1 LFSVVLGPARLHF
14 ALGILA
20 NADTHM
26 NQSNEQAVTLELRH
40 IGERLTLRRIKTDN
54 GVEELRLTG
63 SLPAHRRGPPLHI
76 HFEEDEYVEVVSGT
90 LSASVDGNS
99 LVIKAGDSAHFPKG
113 SAHRWW
119 NDGDEELVLRGVVTP
134 AVDLDRY
141 LQALFEVLNA
151 GPPNRPPIFY
161 MAHVLHRHRKTQ
173 STLVVPR
180 MVQRILFPIVVLL
193 GTLLGKYR
201 GIVWPGCPS
210 RCPGARLASQ
220 EYA

>member
-1 LFSVVLGPARLHF
+1 MSS
-14 ALGILA
+14 LGILA
-20 NADTHM
+20 TPPHYM
-26 NQSNEQAVTLELRH
+26 KQSNDRAVILELRH
-40 IGERLTLRRIKTDN
+40 NGERLTLRRIKTDS

-76 HFEEDEYVEVVSGT
+76 HFEEDEHVEVVSGT

-119 NDGDEELVLRGVVTP
+119 NDGDEELVLKGVVTP
-134 AVDLDRY
+134 GVDLDRY

-151 GPPNRPPIFY
+151 GSPNRPPIFY
-161 MAHVLHRHRKTQ
+161 MAHVLYRHRKTQ

-180 MVQRILFPIVVLL
+180 AVQRILFPIVVLL
-193 GTLLGKYR
+193 GTVLGKYR
-201 GIVWPGCPS
+201 GADWPGCPS
-210 RCPGARLASQ
+210 RCSGAPLARQ
-220 EYA
+220 EY